1 MNRLK
6 KAIRSLEYVRELECQ
21 CSPRDPAVQKLIDD
35 GLSEAQEQIEEYRD
49 VQSWGGDV

>member
-6 KAIRSLEYVRELECQ
+6 KAICSLEYVRELECQ

-35 GLSEAQEQIEEYRD
+35 GLSDVENHVQAFREKRGIE
-49 VQSWGGDV
+49 